1 MGDLGVKYIFES
13 QDQLVSNIRSIL
25 KSLQYKDYN
34 NYIEK
39 LYEGFINDIYE
50 NTYTFKESKKILTT
64 VTSFD
69 IITNDIL

>member
-50 NTYTFKESKKILTT
+50 NTYTFKESKKI
-64 VTSFD
+64 F
-69 IITNDIL
+69 